1 MSGYWQDKQ
10 RVLLVTTE
18 CEPFWGETAAASYI
32 AQLPQRI
39 SSQYEVRILMPKYGL
54 IDDRRWRLH
63 EVKRL
68 SGITIRVGNM
78 DYSLNVKVASIPGTR
93 TQVYFLDNHEFWA
106 RKGIFADP
114 ETQQPYPDNDERM
127 IFFSKGV
134 ISMIKT
140 LRWVPHLIHC
150 NGWMTGMLILY
161 LKYHLHKDPVLS
173 QARLFFT
180 QYESEIPNFRFT
192 PSLADKARS
201 DGYIPEPFQ
210 HLAGHTYKKLLE
222 ETVKCVGSHCGTPD
236 PEIWLH
242 SYQQALMRSTV

>member
-1 MSGYWQDKQ
+1 MNGHYQERL

-18 CEPFWGETAAASYI
+18 CEPFWEETQAAQYV
-32 AQLPQRI
+32 AQLPQRLA
-39 SSQYEVRILMPKYGL
+39 SQYEVRILMPKYGL

-106 RKGIFADP
+106 RKGIFTDP
-114 ETQQPYPDNDERM
+114 ESGEAYLDNDERM

-140 LRWVPHLIHC
+140 LKWAPHIIHC
-150 NGWMTGMLILY
+150 NGWMTGLLALY
-161 LKYHLHKDPVLS
+161 FKYQFHRDPFFGG
-173 QARLFFT
+173 AKLFFT
-180 QYESEIPNFRFT
+180 HYESSI
-192 PSLADKARS
+192 PSLRFSVSLPDKARM
-201 DGYIPEPFQ
+201 DGHAHEVFQ
-210 HLAGHTYKKLLE
+210 RLAGDPYEKLLAE
-222 ETVKCVGSHCGTPD
+222 SSQVAETHEGIPA
-236 PEIWLH
+236 PEVWIE
-242 SYQQALMRSTV
+242 SYQQLLTHSPA